1 MGLRTQCDADGEGD
15 EERKRMFFG
24 EHVPSLSIFQPII
37 LEGRTGRW
45 ATLREQIKS
54 RDLKEHF
61 HKYADN
67 SASYS
72 LPSAFHF
79 CLNNPGI
86 WDNFLS
92 VLSLSPFALGKQPIC
107 SFMAV
112 CPAFPR
118 PGLCPHHSFH
128 QVPLSLSPSVSQS
141 EPSEKPSLL
150 LPPLL

>member
-1 MGLRTQCDADGEGD
+1 MTLTGR
-15 EERKRMFFG
+15 RMKKGKGCSLGNIFLHCQFL
-24 EHVPSLSIFQPII
+24 SLSFWR
-37 LEGRTGRW
+37 EGRGRW
-45 ATLREQIKS
+45 AILREQIKS

-61 HKYADN
+61 HKDADN

-79 CLNNPGI
+79 CLNHPGI

-107 SFMAV
+107 SFMDV
-112 CPAFPR
+112 CPAFPP

-150 LPPLL
+150 SPPLL